1 MGHVVS
7 RLVHILGTLKEKRL
21 LLLGLDNAGKTSL
34 LYNLH
39 LNEVMDTVP
48 TVGFNM
54 EQVEYNNMVMTIWD
68 VGGQAKLR
76 SLWRYYFVDTDA
88 LIFMVDASDEARIE
102 EARDEMFH
110 VLRDPNMEGCQTVLI
125 MLNKQDVPGAVGPGI
140 VIDRMGL
147 NTAGDNPLRERNW
160 YMQSCCALTGE
171 GVFYGLD
178 WLCEALKRKN
188 RRGAKR

>member
-1 MGHVVS
+1 Q
-7 RLVHILGTLKEKRL
+7 EKRL

-39 LNEVMDTVP
+39 LNEAVDTVP